1 MRAARSCDRP
11 VSHAFPEI
19 PMKHRRSIALLVL
32 AFFCMGALGACN
44 TMEGLGKDVQKV
56 GRKVEDKARH

>member
-1 MRAARSCDRP
+1 
-11 VSHAFPEI
+11 
-19 PMKHRRSIALLVL
+19 MKRNHRRPLALLVL

-56 GRKVEDKARH
+56 GRKVEDKARR